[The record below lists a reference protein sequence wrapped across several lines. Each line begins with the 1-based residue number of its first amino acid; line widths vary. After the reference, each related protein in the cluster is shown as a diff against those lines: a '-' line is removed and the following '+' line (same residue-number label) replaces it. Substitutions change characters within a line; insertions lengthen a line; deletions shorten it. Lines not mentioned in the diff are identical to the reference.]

1 MVAAMG
7 FNFLGINPIAALVL
21 ASVVSGLLTPPILV
35 LLMLIGNNRA
45 IMGERTNGRAMNVMG
60 WGMTAIMTIGAV
72 TLIVTTLIP
81 H

>member
-1 MVAAMG
+1 MG

-60 WGMTAIMTIGAV
+60 WGMTAIMTIGA
-72 TLIVTTLIP
+72 TALIVTTLIP

>member
-1 MVAAMG
+1 MG

-45 IMGERTNGRAMNVMG
+45 VMGERTNGRVMNFMG